1 MRAIRLALCII
12 VPPPPL
18 SGARHALEDHTAELY
33 PLPIL
38 GGGGRSSTHT
48 PIRSCAD
55 IQRHASRRQCNIISP
70 AFSFPPHTHE
80 FRIFVF
86 YYSRER
92 ENSAGHQ
99 NRALYKMFAVCQRA
113 CANVCVRICYDFF
126 YAGARRSTLGSAKTS
141 RTRARTVNAFNL
153 SSGCATPGVST
164 QSEA

>member
-1 MRAIRLALCII
+1 MY
-12 VPPPPL
+12 
-18 SGARHALEDHTAELY
+18 HHHLY
-33 PLPIL
+33 LVLDTRSKTTLPNFTPSTF

-70 AFSFPPHTHE
+70 AFSFPPHAHG

-92 ENSAGHQ
+92 ERENSAGNQ

-113 CANVCVRICYDFF
+113 RANVCVRICYDSF
-126 YAGARRSTLGSAKTS
+126 YTGARRSTPGSAKTS